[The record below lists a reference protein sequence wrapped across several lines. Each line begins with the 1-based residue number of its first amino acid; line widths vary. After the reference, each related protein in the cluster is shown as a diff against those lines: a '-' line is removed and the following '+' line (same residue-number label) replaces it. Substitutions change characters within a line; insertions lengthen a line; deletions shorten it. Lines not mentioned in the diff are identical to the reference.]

1 MRRNGPLEL
10 AFHTLFILFI
20 LAPLVAVVV
29 VSFTSKGYLSM
40 PTDGL
45 SLRWFK
51 AIFNYPGFI
60 DAFWMSL
67 YLGVGASTIAVALA
81 IPAAVAIGRYR
92 FPGRDGIS
100 ALFMSPM
107 MIPAVVL
114 GVSFLRFFS
123 QIGLSGTFIGITLAH
138 VVLVMPY
145 ALRLVLASVT
155 GLSRAAEAAAVS
167 LGASNWTVF
176 RRITLPLI
184 VPGIAGGWVLAFIT
198 SFDELTMTVFVAS
211 PSTITLPVRMY
222 NHITETIDP
231 LIASLS
237 AALIFVTVIFMVILD
252 RLYGLDKLLVGR
264 GY

>member
-145 ALRLVLASVT
+145 ALRLVLASIT
-155 GLSRAAEAAAVS
+155 GLPRDAEEAAAT
-167 LGASNWTVF
+167 LGASRWTVF

-184 VPGIAGGWVLAFIT
+184 LPGVAGGWLLAFIT
-198 SFDELTMTVFVAS
+198 SFDEVTMSIFVAS
-211 PSTITLPVRMY
+211 PETMTLPVRMY
-222 NHITETIDP
+222 HHIAQTIDP
-231 LIASLS
+231 LIASISTVLIVMTV
-237 AALIFVTVIFMVILD
+237 ALMVLLD
-252 RLYGLDKLLVGR
+252 RLYGLDRILVGK
-264 GY
+264 G

>member
-1 MRRNGPLEL
+1 MRRNGTLEL

-145 ALRLVLASVT
+145 ALRLVLASIT
-155 GLSRAAEAAAVS
+155 GLPRDAEEAAAT
-167 LGASNWTVF
+167 LGASRWTVF

-184 VPGIAGGWVLAFIT
+184 LPGVAGGWLLAFIT
-198 SFDELTMTVFVAS
+198 SFDEVTMSIFVAS
-211 PSTITLPVRMY
+211 PETMTLPVRMY
-222 NHITETIDP
+222 HHIAQTIDP
-231 LIASLS
+231 LIASISTVLIVMTV
-237 AALIFVTVIFMVILD
+237 ALMVLLD
-252 RLYGLDKLLVGR
+252 RLYGLDRILVGK
-264 GY
+264 G

>member
-1 MRRNGPLEL
+1 MRRNGPIEL
-10 AFHTLFILFI
+10 VFHTIFILFI

-67 YLGVGASTIAVALA
+67 YLGIGASTIAVALA
-81 IPAAVAIGRYR
+81 IPAAIAIGRYQ

-145 ALRLVLASVT
+145 ALRLVLASIT
-155 GLSRAAEAAAVS
+155 GLPRDAEQAAAT
-167 LGASNWTVF
+167 LGASSWTVF

-184 VPGIAGGWVLAFIT
+184 LPGVAGGWLLAFIT
-198 SFDELTMTVFVAS
+198 SFDEVTMSIFVAS
-211 PSTITLPVRMY
+211 PETMTLPVRMY
-222 NHITETIDP
+222 HHIAQTIDP
-231 LIASLS
+231 LIASISTVLIVMTV
-237 AALIFVTVIFMVILD
+237 ALMVLLD
-252 RLYGLDKLLVGR
+252 RLYGLDRILVGK
-264 GY
+264 G